1 MDKKLFSFSF
11 LISSFIYFSL
21 VFSFVYFISKNQQ
34 VKNIDAMSAQT
45 VVVEI
50 ETKTQ
55 TEAQKQEVVEAKNNV
70 EKILPP
76 QKEQIESKPN
86 AQKLFSDTKPL
97 FSKEPFK
104 EVQRDDFA
112 RQIAK
117 EDKKPEPQIQ
127 KKFEFIKE
135 KRETSPDVS
144 SAIREIES
152 KKNQHSAQKN
162 LSANNPDPYYSKIY
176 ELLNNRWNPSSLAQK
191 LTSKV
196 IVIINANG
204 KFDYVIVQKSSNA
217 SFNNQLFLFL
227 ESQKSVVYPPFKDG
241 MQTSIEVNFTSE
253 GI

>member
-11 LISSFIYFSL
+11 LISSFIYFFL
-21 VFSFVYFISKNQQ
+21 IFLFVYFVSKNQE
-34 VKNIDAMSAQT
+34 VKNVDAMTAQT

-55 TEAQKQEVVEAKNNV
+55 DTTQKQEVVEPKKIL
-70 EKILPP
+70 EKILPAH
-76 QKEQIESKPN
+76 QEQIENKPN

-104 EVQRDDFA
+104 EVQSNDFA
-112 RQIAK
+112 KSTVK
-117 EDKKPEPQIQ
+117 ELKNIEPQMQ

-152 KKNQHSAQKN
+152 KKNQHTMQKN

-176 ELLNNRWNPSSLAQK
+176 ELLNSRWNPSSLAQK
-191 LTSKV
+191 LTAKV

-227 ESQKSVVYPPFKDG
+227 ESQKNVLYPSFKDG